1 MPEKAS
7 SARVLRKDPFRQM
20 PADVVMYRTRICPY
34 CVLARRLLSKKGV
47 EPREI
52 DVTRDGERRSWLRE
66 LTRRRTVP
74 QIFINQR
81 HVGGFQELAA
91 LERAG
96 RLDALLAEPAKHD
109 L

>member
-1 MPEKAS
+1 
-7 SARVLRKDPFRQM
+7 M

-47 EPREI
+47 AAREI
-52 DVTRDGERRSWLRE
+52 DVTGDRERRTWLRE
-66 LTRRRTVP
+66 VTRRRTVP

-96 RLDALLAEPAKHD
+96 RLDALLAEPATHD
-109 L
+109 R